1 METNENDMTFSCL
14 GRYCIRPTPMA
25 ALMAQTA
32 ADARLSSL
40 MRNMADI
47 TSCQTFIL
55 FYQLTL
61 RNGVREIRSV
71 LNRQ

>member
-1 METNENDMTFSCL
+1 
-14 GRYCIRPTPMA
+14 MA
-25 ALMAQTA
+25 ALIAQAA
-32 ADARLSSL
+32 ADAHLSSL

-61 RNGVREIRSV
+61 RIGVREIRSV
-71 LNRQ
+71 LKGQLISKAIHGLLTSPKK